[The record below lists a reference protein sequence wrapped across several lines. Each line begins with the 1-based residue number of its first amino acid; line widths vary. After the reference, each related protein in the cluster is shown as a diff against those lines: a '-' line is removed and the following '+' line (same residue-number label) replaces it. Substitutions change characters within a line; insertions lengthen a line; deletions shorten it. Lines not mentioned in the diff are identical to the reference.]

1 MCENKGIEN
10 SYTQLLINLT
20 SELIIYVCV
29 KHVLLRVCGN
39 VLLRYLP
46 TQSNRQCANLETKIN
61 HQLHEIVESRRKRI
75 QSEGGVYGLD
85 LLGLI
90 LEDETKGNTKGPKL
104 TTQHVIDE
112 CKTFFFAGH
121 ETTSTLLTWASL
133 LLATN
138 PEWQDRA
145 REEVLAVCGRTE
157 VLTAEAMG
165 HLKIVSKL
173 CYIKQ
178 RECDSESP
186 MCVCV
191 CV

>member
-1 MCENKGIEN
+1 MKSGHDRADS
-10 SYTQLLINLT
+10 SY
-20 SELIIYVCV
+20 
-29 KHVLLRVCGN
+29 GN
-39 VLLRYLP
+39 
-46 TQSNRQCANLETKIN
+46 
-61 HQLHEIVESRRKRI
+61 
-75 QSEGGVYGLD
+75 D
-85 LLGLI
+85 LLGLMMAANHQRELKADKKKNLSMMMSI
-90 LEDETKGNTKGPKL
+90 SEIIG
-104 TTQHVIDE
+104 E